1 MSEFLGI
8 DVGGSGIKAAVVDV
22 ETGNIVSE
30 RVRLATPSPATP
42 QAIAKV
48 VKQLPKA
55 LKWAKGP
62 VGCGF
67 PAIVKDGVA
76 RSAANIDPKWVGTNI
91 ETLLGD
97 ALQAPVHALNDADAA
112 GMAAMQYGLG
122 KGVSGT
128 VLFITIGSG
137 LGSALFHNGILV
149 PNTEFGHLILE
160 GKIAEHYASNN
171 VRKSEELSWEEF
183 GHRLGVY
190 IRHLE
195 RLISPDLI
203 LLGGGVSKHYEKYE
217 AYIGLGTPVRSAM
230 LGNNAGIIG
239 AALHASSTH
248 K

>member
-1 MSEFLGI
+1 MREYLGI

-22 ETGNIVSE
+22 ETGNIIGE
-30 RVRLATPSPATP
+30 RIRLATPSPATP
-42 QAIAKV
+42 RALAKV

-55 LKWAKGP
+55 LVWQKGP

-67 PAIVKDGVA
+67 PSIVKDGTA
-76 RSAANIDPKWVGTNI
+76 RSAANIDPQWVGTNI
-91 ETLLGD
+91 EMLLGD

-112 GMAAMQYGLG
+112 GLAAMQFGLG
-122 KGVSGT
+122 KGVTGT

-137 LGSALFHNGILV
+137 LGSALFHDGVLV
-149 PNTEFGHLILE
+149 PNIELGHLILE

-190 IRHLE
+190 LRHLE
-195 RLISPDLI
+195 RLVSPDLI

-217 AYIGLGTPVRSAM
+217 AYIDLGTPVRSAM

-239 AALHASSTH
+239 AALHVSNIH